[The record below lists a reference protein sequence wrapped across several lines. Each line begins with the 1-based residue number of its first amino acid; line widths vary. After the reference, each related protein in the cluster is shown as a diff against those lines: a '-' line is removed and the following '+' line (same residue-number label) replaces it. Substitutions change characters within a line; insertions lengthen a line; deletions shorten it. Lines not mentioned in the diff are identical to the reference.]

1 MSQVAPEIDN
11 GAFVQEAIEN
21 FLVLLDDMDFT
32 DVYTL
37 MGIGRLQ
44 FMRRRQML
52 IECRGLYIGLWRLA
66 LNRSFPNDADA
77 MLAEF
82 LERFAQNH
90 PDKLGARVI
99 ERAGEYWGML
109 QARGDTDFR
118 GVAAHLCSFLMQEKQ
133 ADQSLILRLVLHI
146 RRTYEHIFARLL

>member
-1 MSQVAPEIDN
+1 MSQVAPKIDN

-32 DVYTL
+32 DVFTL
-37 MGIGRLQ
+37 LGIGRLQ
-44 FMRRRQML
+44 FMLRRQMG

-66 LNRSFPNDADA
+66 LKRSFPNEADA

-82 LERFAQNH
+82 LERYTGNH
-90 PDKLGARVI
+90 PDKLSARAM

-118 GVAAHLCSFLMQEKQ
+118 GVAAHLCSFLPREKQ
-133 ADQSLILRLVLHI
+133 ADQSLILRLLLHI
-146 RRTYEHIFARLL
+146 RKTYELIFARLL